1 MSGTL
6 GRVEDFD
13 GNKDDWQ
20 QYVERLEHFFVAN
33 GIDGAEKK
41 RAVFLS
47 VIGPSTYKTLR
58 NLLYPDKP
66 GDKSYASLVDTL
78 SKHFKPAPS
87 EIVERFRFN
96 SCTRRPGESIAT
108 FVAELRALAE
118 FCNFGDTL
126 GVMLRD
132 RIVCGINDDA
142 IQRRLLSDPKL
153 DYAKAVETA
162 LNMETAA
169 QSMKTLKDKAGGFA
183 TGGDSPA
190 QPQVNK
196 TTTTP
201 SKSSK
206 SVPTCY
212 RCGIRGHA
220 VSTCRVD
227 KNIIC
232 HYCQKKGHMQRACK
246 RRDEAPA
253 SDTSTPRPKP
263 KSKSVGRV
271 EEEGSDSDDSND
283 APLCLVELKGVAHSP
298 PILVKVKL
306 DDCLVNMEVDTGA
319 VMSLMSQSIFQGLW
333 PGRELQPSQV
343 RLRAYTKEPIP
354 VVGCCNVN
362 IEYNGQSAQ
371 LPLLVVGGSGPTL
384 LGRDWLSQI
393 RLDWHQ
399 IHHVHSASLQNLL
412 ARYPAVFQ
420 DGLGT
425 LQGYEAK
432 ILVEPGAA
440 PRFNPARSVPYAL
453 RDKVDQELQR
463 LQNEGI
469 LEPVETA
476 EWAAP
481 IVAVLKRDKSAI
493 RICGDFSVTVNPVSK
508 LDRYPIPKSE
518 DLFAKLAKGKQFSKL
533 DLSHAYQQIPLEVE
547 SRKYVVINTHRGL
560 FQYTRLPFGI
570 SSATGIFQRVMES
583 LLQGI
588 DGVVV
593 YLDDIL
599 VTGSSEEVH
608 LRALEEVL
616 RRLERAGLKVKQSK
630 CAFM

>member
-1 MSGTL
+1 
-6 GRVEDFD
+6 
-13 GNKDDWQ
+13 
-20 QYVERLEHFFVAN
+20 
-33 GIDGAEKK
+33 
-41 RAVFLS
+41 
-47 VIGPSTYKTLR
+47 
-58 NLLYPDKP
+58 
-66 GDKSYASLVDTL
+66 
-78 SKHFKPAPS
+78 
-87 EIVERFRFN
+87 
-96 SCTRRPGESIAT
+96 
-108 FVAELRALAE
+108 
-118 FCNFGDTL
+118 
-126 GVMLRD
+126 MLRD
-132 RIVCGINDDA
+132 PIVCGINDDA

-169 QSMKTLKDKAGGFA
+169 QSMKTLKNKAGDFA
-183 TGGDSPA
+183 TGGDSNA
-190 QPQVNK
+190 QLQVNK
-196 TTTTP
+196 TTTTF

-206 SVPTCY
+206 FVPTCY

-220 VSTCRVD
+220 VSTFRVD

-246 RRDEAPA
+246 RKDEAPA
-253 SDTSTPRPKP
+253 SDTSTPRPK
-263 KSKSVGRV
+263 SKSVGRV
-271 EEEGSDSDDSND
+271 EEEEEEEEESDSDDSND
-283 APLCLVELKGVAHSP
+283 SPLCLVESKGVARSP

-306 DDCLVNMEVDTGA
+306 DDCMVNMEVDTGA
-319 VMSLMSQSIFQGLW
+319 AMSLMSQSTFQGLW

-399 IHHVHSASLQNLL
+399 IHHVHSAPLQTLL

-420 DGLGT
+420 GGLGT
-425 LQGYEAK
+425 LQGYKAK
-432 ILVEPGAA
+432 ILVEPGAV
-440 PRFNPARSVPYAL
+440 PRFNSARSVPYAL

-481 IVAVLKRDKSAI
+481 IVAVLKRDKSSI

-518 DLFAKLAKGKQFSKL
+518 DLFAKLANGKQFSKL
-533 DLSHAYQQIPLEVE
+533 DLSHAYQLQD
-547 SRKYVVINTHRGL
+547 
-560 FQYTRLPFGI
+560 I
-570 SSATGIFQRVMES
+570 SSNDYRYITS
-583 LLQGI
+583 
-588 DGVVV
+588 
-593 YLDDIL
+593 
-599 VTGSSEEVH
+599 
-608 LRALEEVL
+608 RAVARPEASDTSGP
-616 RRLERAGLKVKQSK
+616 RKA
-630 CAFM
+630 